1 MTPEQKAGLMQL
13 MGQTYGEAHKND
25 QMIVGQSGNLSPT
38 SQLLKSQLEQV
49 IRTPTVD
56 PNNPPGPPQGPPPQ
70 QAPPQ
75 PPMPVQPVTPE
86 QAAQEIASAQQPEI
100 PNNTDQLELD
110 LSEPSKVDK
119 VICLIEEQNLLL
131 KQISLKLDNGK
142 VTQSK
147 KQK

>member
-25 QMIVGQSGNLSPT
+25 QMIIGRSGNLSPT
-38 SQLLKSQLEQV
+38 SQQLKNQFENV
-49 IRTPTVD
+49 ARTPATASR
-56 PNNPPGPPQGPPPQ
+56 PHPGPPPQ
-70 QAPPQ
+70 QAPPPQPEQ
-75 PPMPVQPVTPE
+75 PPVEVQPVTPE
-86 QAAQEIASAQQPEI
+86 QAAREIANVQQPAAAI
-100 PNNTDQLELD
+100 NTNQLEFD

-119 VICLIEEQNLLL
+119 VIGLIEEQNLLL

-142 VTQSK
+142 TTKSR